1 MIITFYRHLS
11 GCAIRWQVTEFSQQC
26 GLLTVKLW
34 PENSCPQGG
43 TWALMALKAW
53 TFPVIQRPVCYLC
66 HSFPSNICPGRGAGT
81 GASGE
86 GWLVKFSVCLQACY
100 LLYFPEG
107 EIKVSKVYWFA
118 YSDSVSR
125 QGIGSETNFLA
136 SFPKH
141 ANSLPCSASTGSQ
154 ESISENL
161 IRKHMKGD
169 SETTEALR
177 KS

>member
-1 MIITFYRHLS
+1 MILEHSLGKAFS
-11 GCAIRWQVTEFSQQC
+11 FSQ
-26 GLLTVKLW
+26 
-34 PENSCPQGG
+34 SPQFSSVTQSRPTLCDPMNCSTSG
-43 TWALMALKAW
+43 
-53 TFPVIQRPVCYLC
+53 FPVHHQ
-66 HSFPSNICPGRGAGT
+66 PSDLTQTHVHQVSDAIHPGCGAGPR
-81 GASGE
+81 ASRK
-86 GWLVKFSVCLQACY
+86 GWLVKFSVYLQACY